1 MHGEVFTKSEDLLF
15 LLETSER
22 GRACVLRS
30 KLVAKL
36 WQKIKNVKK

>member
-1 MHGEVFTKSEDLLF
+1 MHGEVFTFCEGLLF

-22 GRACVLRS
+22 GGACELRS